1 MKKERVDVN
10 VVCMLSKKR
19 ISVGV
24 YWMVDVYWDVS
35 VDSKSRKS
43 VRILRVVFDFEKD
56 FEGVNAFWEGVKT
69 LSLSGEIH
77 RYTHKGKVSECGWH
91 GNRDDMTSSFD
102 LRKKVNDCRNFYT
115 LKKSR
120 CVWWWEICEILKNKM

>member
-43 VRILRVVFDFEKD
+43 VRDL
-56 FEGVNAFWEGVKT
+56 G
-69 LSLSGEIH
+69 
-77 RYTHKGKVSECGWH
+77 GW
-91 GNRDDMTSSFD
+91 F
-102 LRKKVNDCRNFYT
+102 LI
-115 LKKSR
+115 LKK
-120 CVWWWEICEILKNKM
+120 I

>member
-91 GNRDDMTSSFD
+91 GNRDDMT
-102 LRKKVNDCRNFYT
+102 
-115 LKKSR
+115 
-120 CVWWWEICEILKNKM
+120 